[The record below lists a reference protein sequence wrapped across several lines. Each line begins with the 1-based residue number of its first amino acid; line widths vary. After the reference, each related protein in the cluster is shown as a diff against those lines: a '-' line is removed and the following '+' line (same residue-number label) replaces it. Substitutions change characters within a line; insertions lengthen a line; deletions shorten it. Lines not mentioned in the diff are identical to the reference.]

1 MWWAY
6 LSILTILIIAVI
18 LITWMSVQEGFQSAA
33 PNVRQITLPND
44 AKDTGDIQLGYV
56 GRYVRLMASLTGD
69 KYMNISQVIIKGANA
84 TNLGMKPGVIV
95 TSSSTNPGALP
106 PSSVVNGTLT
116 VKSSNNLWQSSNSP
130 NEFLMIDLGSEQYLT
145 SIRILGRADSN
156 NRMVG
161 LRIQISQEDPKLLT
175 VMNPSPTDLIQI
187 TFNKNI
193 SKCALAK
200 YGDPVAA
207 RAKLISQYNDLEAE
221 MVGQYDP
228 RVIAAWSSNP
238 RKESC
243 TQLKKLRDTFMT
255 RLTETQK
262 QIKDLSGTL
271 QVAGDIRDQNAEY
284 QNLLANTCKGQL
296 TTDCISLAVQD
307 APMFSLL
314 AKYDTANIDLYS
326 NEYDISN
333 NLQTVIDTYKILN
346 CPLDPAMVL
355 ATDTSIGTIDT
366 TVLTSKLQNFSPYY
380 ISPDMMKN
388 IIDSIVPA
396 SDVKDKL
403 QYSSDQ
409 LVSIGHI
416 VRNIKALT
424 NTT

>member
-18 LITWMSVQEGFQSAA
+18 LITWLSVKEGFQSTT
-33 PNVRQITLPND
+33 PNVREITLPTD
-44 AKDTGDIQLGYV
+44 AKDTGDIKLGYV
-56 GRYVRLMASLTGD
+56 GRYVRLMASRTGD
-69 KYMNISQVIIKGANA
+69 KYMNISQVIIKGSDGS
-84 TNLGMKPGVIV
+84 NLGIKPGVVV

-106 PSSVVNGTLT
+106 PSSVVDGRLT
-116 VKSSNNLWQSSNSP
+116 VRPSTNIWHSLDNP
-130 NEFLMIDLGSEQYLT
+130 NEFLLIDLGSEQYLS

-156 NRMVG
+156 NRLIG
-161 LRIQISQEDPKLLT
+161 LRIQISQEDPNLLT
-175 VMNPSPTDLIQI
+175 VMNPSETDLIKI

-193 SKCALAK
+193 SKYALTK

-207 RAKLISQYNDLEAE
+207 RAKLISQYNDIETE
-221 MVGQYDP
+221 MVGKYDQN
-228 RVIAAWSSNP
+228 VVAAWSSNP

-243 TQLKKLRDTFMT
+243 KELKKLRDTFIT
-255 RLTETQK
+255 RLAETQK
-262 QIKDLSGTL
+262 QIKDLDGTL

-284 QNLLANTCKGQL
+284 QNLLANTCKGNL

-346 CPLDPAMVL
+346 CQLDPAMVL
-355 ATDTSIGTIDT
+355 PTDTTMGTIDT
-366 TVLTSKLQNFSPYY
+366 TALTAKLQNFSPYY
-380 ISPDMMKN
+380 ISPDIMKN
-388 IIDSIVPA
+388 IIESIVPA

-409 LVSIGHI
+409 LVNIGHI
-416 VRNIKALT
+416 IKNIKALT
-424 NTT
+424 NTP